1 MTATSPAA
9 LATEDPIGI
18 LLAEHRTILQ
28 VLSEADRE
36 RARLEH
42 TGILRTGLWHDVL
55 RFLREFDLGV
65 HHQKEDNLLFRAL
78 EGCGLSPNNGP
89 TTVLRDE
96 HRRMEHWQGR
106 LEHAIHHRDAPRI
119 AAAAANYCDLARTH
133 ILKENQIVFPLS
145 RRLLAPQQLAMLHAE
160 FVPLAAELRIDRWLP
175 SLAQSY
181 DV

>member
-1 MTATSPAA
+1 MTATSMAA

-28 VLSEADRE
+28 VLAEADRE

-42 TGILRTGLWHDVL
+42 TGILRTGLWQDVL

-65 HHQKEDNLLFRAL
+65 HHQKEDKLLFREL
-78 EGCGLSPNNGP
+78 EACGLSTNNGP

-96 HRRMEHWQGR
+96 HRRMEHWQHR
-106 LEHAIHHRDAPRI
+106 LETAIAQRDAPRI
-119 AAAAANYCDLARTH
+119 AAAAASYCDLARTH

-145 RRLLAPQQLAMLHAE
+145 RRLLSQQQLAMLHGA
-160 FVPLAAELRIDRWLP
+160 FTPLAADLRLDRWLP
-175 SLAQSY
+175 SLAQSF

>member
-18 LLAEHRTILQ
+18 LLTEHRTILQ
-28 VLSEADRE
+28 VLSEAYRE
-36 RARLEH
+36 RARLEE
-42 TGILRTGLWHDVL
+42 TGILRVALWQEVL
-55 RFLREFDLGV
+55 RFLREFDLGI
-65 HHQKEDNLLFRAL
+65 HHQKEDRLLFREL
-78 EGCGLSPNNGP
+78 EGCGLSAHNGP
-89 TTVLRDE
+89 TSVLRDE

-106 LEHAIHHRDAPRI
+106 LEHAVAHRDAPRI

-133 ILKENQIVFPLS
+133 ILKENQIVFPLA
-145 RRLLAPQQLAMLHAE
+145 RRLLSPPQIALLQAE
-160 FVPLAAELRIDRWLP
+160 FAPIRADLRVDRWLP